1 MKTALIHYW
10 LVNNRGGEKVLF
22 ELARLFPEADLF
34 THVYDAE
41 KMPQE
46 ITRLSVCT
54 TFINRLPFA
63 KKLYQSYLPLMPLAL
78 RRLNLSGYDL
88 IISCESGPAK
98 GIRKPKGAVHICY
111 CFTPMRY
118 LWDMAGNY
126 FQSASLLEK
135 IGMKLLLPGLR
146 KWDVWSATQVDHFIA
161 DSRFVAERIR
171 RIYGREATVIYP
183 PVDVGRFSVLKR
195 NPQDFYLFAG
205 QLTAYKRA
213 DLAIEAFL
221 KMGKR
226 LIVAGD
232 GEQLDELKSRI
243 PTAEGGGR
251 SEARQRSGNPES
263 RISFLGRVSDE
274 KLNELYSTCRA
285 LIFPGIEDFGIVPV
299 EAQAAGAPVIAFRA
313 GGALETVVE
322 NETGTFFAEP
332 SADSLIKAV
341 ERFQLRAF
349 DAAVCRA
356 HAQKFSAERFEA
368 EFRAFYEKVVPGIRT
383 TETDA

>member
-10 LVNNRGGEKVLF
+10 LVNNRGGEKVLS

-46 ITRLSVCT
+46 ITRLSVRT

-63 KKLYQSYLPLMPLAL
+63 KKLYQSYLPLMLLAL
-78 RRLNLSGYDL
+78 HRLNLSEYDL

-98 GIRKPKGAVHICY
+98 GVRKPKGAVHICY

-126 FQSASLLEK
+126 FQSASLLKK

-146 KWDVWSATQVDHFIA
+146 KWDLWSATQVDHFIA

-183 PVDVGRFSVLKR
+183 PVDVARFSVLKR
-195 NPQDFYLFAG
+195 SPQDFYLLAG

-213 DLAIEAFL
+213 DLAVEAFSRT
-221 KMGKR
+221 GKR
-226 LIVAGD
+226 LVVAGA
-232 GEQLDELKSRI
+232 GDESGRLKAS
-243 PTAEGGGR
+243 ASKNVE
-251 SEARQRSGNPES
+251 
-263 RISFLGRVSDE
+263 FLGRVSDE

-285 LIFPGIEDFGIVPV
+285 LIFPGIEDFGIVLV

-313 GGALETVVE
+313 GGALETVRE

-341 ERFQLRAF
+341 ERFEMRSF

-356 HAQKFSAERFEA
+356 HAQKFAAKRFET
-368 EFRAFYEKVVPGIRT
+368 EFRAFCEKVIPGIRT